1 MNVEQIKML
10 WSQSKGAKFV
20 SCPHIY
26 IYIYIVLM
34 TPILAY
40 AVSLDKQ
47 SDFKILLKKMRN

>member
-20 SCPHIY
+20 SCPH